1 MKNWLLCLDE
11 SGISCTEGKD
21 YSFEGQEETELN
33 VYSYN
38 TGCVMAEK
46 TCIDK
51 EKAIQELKEWAK
63 PVLSYD
69 MAVIKKLLSH
79 L

>member
-1 MKNWLLCLDE
+1 MKNWNLCLSE
-11 SGISCTEGKD
+11 SGISCFEGKD
-21 YSFEGQEETELN
+21 YSFEGQEETQLN

-38 TGCVMAEK
+38 TDCIMAEK
-46 TCIDK
+46 TCDDK
-51 EKAIQELKEWAK
+51 DKAIQEFKEWAK

-69 MAVIKKLLSH
+69 IAVIKKLLSH